1 MAEKTNKLFEKKT
14 REDELMNDTIK
25 SEMVDG
31 QNLMA
36 EFVRE
41 KNELENPQMNL
52 QFELE

>member
-1 MAEKTNKLFEKKT
+1 MEKKG
-14 REDELMNDTIK
+14 REDELMDYTVK

-31 QNLMA
+31 TNLMD

>member
-1 MAEKTNKLFEKKT
+1 M
-14 REDELMNDTIK
+14 DDTVK

-31 QNLMA
+31 TSLMD

-41 KNELENPQMNL
+41 KNELENPQMNM

>member
-1 MAEKTNKLFEKKT
+1 MEKKG
-14 REDELMNDTIK
+14 REDELMDDTVK

-31 QNLMA
+31 TNLMD